1 MKFKNAVKIE
11 RLRLLES
18 DIKRQKKIVRARI
31 AETNGE
37 IKALESKGGQTH
49 EDVDRLNNLKG
60 QVEAM
65 GIHEAVLRHLE
76 TLEPE
81 LR

>member
-11 RLRLLES
+11 RLRLIDKDL
-18 DIKRQKKIVRARI
+18 KRQKRIIKGRI
-31 AETNGE
+31 AETRGQ

-65 GIHEAVLRHLE
+65 GIHQAVLLN
-76 TLEPE
+76 LAIIEPE
-81 LR
+81 AE